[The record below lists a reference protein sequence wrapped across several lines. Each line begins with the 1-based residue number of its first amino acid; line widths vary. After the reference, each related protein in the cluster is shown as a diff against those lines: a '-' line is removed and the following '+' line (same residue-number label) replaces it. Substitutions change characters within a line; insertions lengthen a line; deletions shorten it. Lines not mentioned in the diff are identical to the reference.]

1 MLSAVAA
8 AALLVCHPVAS
19 ALTLGKLTVQSAL
32 GEPLVADVEVT
43 SLSADEAASLKAGVA
58 PMEVYRS
65 SGVDFSSTLV
75 GAQAKLVRRQDG
87 TSYIR
92 VTGDRSI
99 TEPFLDLILNFS
111 WGGGGQLRRSYTLL
125 IDPRPVSRVQPSTP
139 VALSVAP
146 PAPVVA
152 PAPAPVVVAP
162 VQTTPP
168 VVVTPPAVPPVAATQ
183 EAPQLVVAPEPAPQP
198 VVAPEPAPQPVVAS
212 ESPQPVVTPPPAPVE
227 PPPPAP
233 PAVRPAEAAS
243 AVTAEVPAP
252 VQTGASVPGMP
263 EITVDVE
270 VESVPSVPRVT
281 PSKPRQSR
289 QSAPNSP
296 VESPVTVESPSGGG
310 GDYTI
315 KPGDT
320 LVRIAQSRVAE
331 GVSLDQ
337 MLVSLYHANQDA
349 FVGGNMNRLRAGAVL
364 TLPDAETARS
374 VSPTEARRVVR
385 AHSADFAAFRQSL
398 ASTVP
403 VAVEAPTTRPAGSG
417 QVEAAVRDQ
426 VAPSGTGDNSRLLLS
441 SGGVKPG
448 VDSPEARASKE
459 AERRASEER
468 RLELSRNVAD
478 LGKLTKPGAPGPETS
493 ASVASTAAAM
503 GLPALPV
510 TPVLPPASA
519 AASEVDAA
527 SAPPLAAIQPLP
539 EAASVPMEAA
549 SAASDVAA
557 SQPPVAPPA
566 PVARPPEPE
575 DDWLAMLSD
584 FALPIG
590 AGLVTLL
597 MGWGAM
603 RWWRRRRENATETSF
618 SESKLQAD
626 SFFGAS
632 GGQRVDTRE
641 SSAPASSS
649 LSYSLSQL
657 DAIGDVDPVAEADVY
672 LAYGRDLQAEE
683 ILKEALRTD
692 PHRLAIRMKLLEV
705 YAKREDVRNFDV
717 QMEEVREITGGLGE
731 EWEHALELGRSLD
744 PANPEYQVS
753 GLGAVVDL
761 DSTTD
766 GLHDDPTPTLPS
778 PHSVSLDDTSSGLEL
793 DIDLSSSKFTT
804 LDEAPAPAPRASA
817 PVPLDIPVPAPVPMA
832 PELEPMP
839 MPEPVQAPVPAPA
852 PAPSPSGMLDLNM
865 DDMLSFPALG
875 STPAPAPAPA
885 PVAAPAP
892 APAPKHD
899 DGGLDFDFSSLSL
912 DLGLSPT
919 PAPAPV
925 PTPAAPAVAMAAPVV
940 EPPAPTPA
948 PAPAPA
954 PAAGGEM
961 DMLTFDLSG
970 IDLPA
975 FNTAPTPAPVSVS
988 APDPLPFAAP
998 APVPAPEPI
1007 PVAEPTMMELDF
1019 DIPPTNVEDVLAG
1032 VAAAEA
1038 DAPGDEAL
1046 TQKIDLAAEF
1056 RDIGDDEGARSLLEE
1071 VMAGGNAA
1079 QRARAQAMLNEL
1091 S

>member
-8 AALLVCHPVAS
+8 AALLVCHPAAH

-58 PMEVYRS
+58 PLEVYRS
-65 SGVDFSSTLV
+65 TGVDFSSTLV

-87 TSYIR
+87 SSYVR
-92 VTGDRSI
+92 VSGERSI

-125 IDPRPVSRVQPSTP
+125 IDPRPVTRVQPATP

-146 PAPVVA
+146 PAP
-152 PAPAPVVVAP
+152 APAPVAPVQAAPVVAVTAPTPVVAP
-162 VQTTPP
+162 VQEQPQ
-168 VVVTPPAVPPVAATQ
+168 VVAA
-183 EAPQLVVAPEPAPQP
+183 APEPAPQP
-198 VVAPEPAPQPVVAS
+198 VVVPEPAPQPVLTPEAPQPVVQP
-212 ESPQPVVTPPPAPVE
+212 ESPQREVTPPPAPSAQ
-227 PPPPAP
+227 PPRAAP
-233 PAVRPAEAAS
+233 AAS
-243 AVTAEVPAP
+243 TVTAVVEAPAP
-252 VQTGASVPGMP
+252 VQMGTPEPGAP
-263 EITVDVE
+263 EVTVE
-270 VESVPSVPRVT
+270 VETIEAVPSVPRVT
-281 PSKPRQSR
+281 PTKPRQSR
-289 QSAPNSP
+289 QSAPTPP
-296 VESPVTVESPSGGG
+296 VESPVAVENPSGG

-320 LVRIAQSRVAE
+320 LVRIAQSRPME

-374 VSPTEARRVVR
+374 VSSTEARRVVR

-403 VAVEAPTTRPAGSG
+403 VAVDASASRPAGSG

-426 VAPSGTGDNSRLLLS
+426 VAPSGAGDSRLLLS

-448 VDSPEARASKE
+448 GDSPEARASKE

-478 LGKLTKPGAPGPETS
+478 LGKLTKPGAPGPEPS
-493 ASVASTAAAM
+493 ASVASGPLATSPM

-519 AASEVDAA
+519 AASAVDAA
-527 SAPPLAAIQPLP
+527 SVPPLAAIQPLP
-539 EAASVPMEAA
+539 DAASVPMEAA
-549 SAASDVAA
+549 SVASEVAA
-557 SQPPVAPPA
+557 SQPPAPPPA
-566 PVARPPEPE
+566 PVAPPPEPE
-575 DDWLAMLSD
+575 EDWLAMLSD

-761 DSTTD
+761 DSTPD

-804 LDEAPAPAPRASA
+804 LDEAPAPAPMPAAPAPRASA
-817 PVPLDIPVPAPVPMA
+817 PMPLNLPASAPMPLV

-839 MPEPVQAPVPAPA
+839 MPEPVQVPVPAPI

-875 STPAPAPAPA
+875 SAPTPAPA
-885 PVAAPAP
+885 PVAAP

-919 PAPAPV
+919 PAPAPAPV
-925 PTPAAPAVAMAAPVV
+925 AAAAAPVAP
-940 EPPAPTPA
+940 PPAPVPAPQPA

-954 PAAGGEM
+954 GDM

-988 APDPLPFAAP
+988 APDPLPVAAP
-998 APVPAPEPI
+998 APMPAPEPI

-1019 DIPPTNVEDVLAG
+1019 DIPPTNVEEMLAG
-1032 VAAAEA
+1032 VVAAEA

-1071 VMAGGNAA
+1071 VMASGNAA

>member
-8 AALLVCHPVAS
+8 AALLVCHPAAH

-58 PMEVYRS
+58 PLEVYRS
-65 SGVDFSSTLV
+65 TGVDFSSTLV

-87 TSYIR
+87 SSYVR
-92 VTGDRSI
+92 VSGERSI

-125 IDPRPVSRVQPSTP
+125 IDPRPVTRVQPATP

-146 PAPVVA
+146 PAP
-152 PAPAPVVVAP
+152 APAPVAPVQAAPVVAVTAPTPVVAP
-162 VQTTPP
+162 VQEQPQ
-168 VVVTPPAVPPVAATQ
+168 VVAA
-183 EAPQLVVAPEPAPQP
+183 APEPAPQP
-198 VVAPEPAPQPVVAS
+198 VVVPEPAPQPVLTPEA
-212 ESPQPVVTPPPAPVE
+212 PQPVVQPESPQQEITPPPAPSAQ
-227 PPPPAP
+227 PPRAAP
-233 PAVRPAEAAS
+233 AAS
-243 AVTAEVPAP
+243 TVTAVVEAPAP
-252 VQTGASVPGMP
+252 VQMGTPEPGAP
-263 EITVDVE
+263 EVTVE
-270 VESVPSVPRVT
+270 VETVEAVPSVPRVT
-281 PSKPRQSR
+281 PTKPRQSR
-289 QSAPNSP
+289 QSAPTPP
-296 VESPVTVESPSGGG
+296 VESPVAVENPSGG

-320 LVRIAQSRVAE
+320 LVRIAQSRPME

-374 VSPTEARRVVR
+374 VSSTEARRVVR

-403 VAVEAPTTRPAGSG
+403 VAVDAPASRPAGSG

-426 VAPSGTGDNSRLLLS
+426 VAPSGAGDSRLLLS

-448 VDSPEARASKE
+448 GDSPEARASKE

-478 LGKLTKPGAPGPETS
+478 LGKLTKPGAPGPEPS
-493 ASVASTAAAM
+493 ASVASGPLATGPM

-519 AASEVDAA
+519 AASAVDAA
-527 SAPPLAAIQPLP
+527 SVPPLAAIQPLP
-539 EAASVPMEAA
+539 DAASVPMEAA
-549 SAASDVAA
+549 SVASEVAA
-557 SQPPVAPPA
+557 SQPPAPPPA
-566 PVARPPEPE
+566 PVAPPPEPE
-575 DDWLAMLSD
+575 EDWLAMLSD

-804 LDEAPAPAPRASA
+804 LDEAPAPAPMPAAPAPRASA
-817 PVPLDIPVPAPVPMA
+817 PMPLNLPASAPMPLV

-839 MPEPVQAPVPAPA
+839 MPEPVQVPVPAPI

-875 STPAPAPAPA
+875 SAPTPAPA

-892 APAPKHD
+892 APKRD

-919 PAPAPV
+919 PAPAPAPV
-925 PTPAAPAVAMAAPVV
+925 AAAAAAVAP
-940 EPPAPTPA
+940 PPAPVPAPQPA

-954 PAAGGEM
+954 GDM

-988 APDPLPFAAP
+988 ALDPLPVAAP
-998 APVPAPEPI
+998 APMPAPEPI

-1019 DIPPTNVEDVLAG
+1019 DIPPTNVEEMLAG
-1032 VAAAEA
+1032 VVAAEA
-1038 DAPGDEAL
+1038 EAPGDEAL

-1071 VMAGGNAA
+1071 VMASGNAA